1 MKKIRRSPRRLQ
13 NARSAHEALL
23 LIFRH
28 SEIGRILQ
36 GSHGYYKRIIEHGQT
51 VLNERN
57 GGKWWRNLGL
67 LLTKEEQ
74 YKHFMEHACAQGKPF
89 WCELV
94 CKLRNDARF
103 KAEFLSRDPKLEDW
117 SLQFWEGLC
126 EQHGTYTTRLA
137 PTSTPAGKQGD
148 RD

>member
-1 MKKIRRSPRRLQ
+1 MKKLRRSSRRLQ
-13 NARSAHEALL
+13 NALSAHAALL
-23 LIFRH
+23 LMFRH
-28 SEIGRILQ
+28 SEIGRIMQ
-36 GSHGYYKRIIEHGQT
+36 GSHGYYNCIIKHGQT

-89 WCELV
+89 WFELV

-103 KAEFLSRDPKLEDW
+103 KAEFLSRDSKLEGG

-126 EQHGTYTTRLA
+126 ERHGTYTTLLA
-137 PTSTPAGKQGD
+137 PASTPAGTQGEGD
-148 RD
+148 